1 MTAQNAVVKMLPRR
15 FSSNYYFG
23 GATMLRQ
30 LTPWENDW
38 LFDPDLLDSD
48 GLEEGGDEQDEADA
62 EDSNQREY
70 MIFPL

>member
-1 MTAQNAVVKMLPRR
+1 
-15 FSSNYYFG
+15 
-23 GATMLRQ
+23 MLRQ